1 MEQDNTF
8 EYWLGAIKQWHQ
20 RHRST
25 SPGTT
30 AAISKRFEKYHYEYE
45 KHMAEYR
52 KTGKPSV
59 LAKANAILEKAAT
72 EFKILKK
79 LELIGTLSK

>member
-1 MEQDNTF
+1 MEQQSF
-8 EYWLGAIKQWHQ
+8 EYWLQTINEWHK
-20 RHRST
+20 RHKST

-30 AAISKRFEKYHYEYE
+30 VKIRKRFEKYHYEYE

-52 KTGKPSV
+52 KTGKPGV

-72 EFKILKK
+72 EFKTLNK
-79 LELIGTLSK
+79 LDLIGTLSK